1 MIAVC
6 IFCFKSN
13 KIRDSLLGF
22 LRPLIIKFVN
32 TAMKQEAWPH
42 NGLYRLLRGIQ
53 VFIVHLIC
61 CLRKRNLLKIL
72 LIICIKKKPCTKW
85 NYMLNVLEKIAGPGI
100 VLVFLFFCVVSFRFV
115 FLL

>member
-1 MIAVC
+1 
-6 IFCFKSN
+6 
-13 KIRDSLLGF
+13 
-22 LRPLIIKFVN
+22 
-32 TAMKQEAWPH
+32 MKQEAWPH
-42 NGLYRLLRGIQ
+42 NGLYCLLRGLQ

-61 CLRKRNLLKIL
+61 CLRKKFVKDSFDNLY
-72 LIICIKKKPCTKW
+72 KKKPCTKW